1 MYKGTRVL
9 SDDPLVTPEPV
20 IELENALNN
29 GSGEKSAAKMKK
41 ILPWLQAYPG
51 PKGRRNS
58 DTQR

>member
-1 MYKGTRVL
+1 ML